1 AAGADDASAR
11 PQTLAIARN
20 ATNLETTHFKGFQ
33 KDFKG
38 LQKTSKGFQR
48 ISKDFQ
54 RFQNI
59 SKNFRRRPDPGDA
72 AGAGKPAPRTVPRGV
87 SAPVDSTCVSLEWR
101 NR

>member
-38 LQKTSKGFQR
+38 LQKDFKR
-48 ISKDFQ
+48 ISKDFKI
-54 RFQNI
+54 FPKI
-59 SKNFRRRPDPGDA
+59 SA
-72 AGAGKPAPRTVPRGV
+72 AVRTRATRPAPASRPGGR
-87 SAPVDSTCVSLEWR
+87 AL
-101 NR
+101 